1 MKYTVQ
7 KANQFFKGD
16 KPIPVGGEIELGD
29 NVLTRKF
36 IERGHVKAP
45 AASGGFVPKSDTFL
59 MGEKGP
65 EPISPASSDGDA
77 D

>member
-16 KPIPVGGEIELGD
+16 KPIPVGGEIELED
-29 NVLTRKF
+29 NALTRKF

-45 AASGGFVPKSDTFL
+45 ASGGMVSDKSEYRP
-59 MGEKGP
+59 GENASEFKITKP
-65 EPISPASSDGDA
+65 ESDA